1 MKYHKLF
8 IILFCILLSGCS
20 SSNTANERN
29 SNSISETSISSV
41 FFTNSKTEQSV
52 LYENIEEITTS
63 QIEQT
68 TIPASETE
76 AITTSQIEQT
86 TIPTSETEA
95 ITISQIEQT
104 TIPTSETEAITTS
117 QIEQTIIPA
126 SETEAIELTHASD
139 PSKKYSVYTDL
150 NDSKKYIVV
159 SVTPIKEY
167 WNCTDKSIPIE
178 EKINIYLPFELYAI
192 VSNAESL
199 LIYFEESD
207 ITYPVT
213 FSDNV
218 PQVSLGKRKI
228 VTLYSDFILPV
239 KNGQINMYTNED
251 LLSPYEFVD
260 NSSFLFSANN
270 ITKYIKFY
278 NNISEKDFDNFL
290 SEVEKNY
297 MELVNIR
304 NNTPELEVEPFSF
317 ESYWNKGIYLKASVN
332 QVY

>member
-192 VSNAESL
+192 VSNA
-199 LIYFEESD
+199 
-207 ITYPVT
+207 
-213 FSDNV
+213 
-218 PQVSLGKRKI
+218 
-228 VTLYSDFILPV
+228 
-239 KNGQINMYTNED
+239 
-251 LLSPYEFVD
+251 
-260 NSSFLFSANN
+260 
-270 ITKYIKFY
+270 
-278 NNISEKDFDNFL
+278 
-290 SEVEKNY
+290 
-297 MELVNIR
+297 
-304 NNTPELEVEPFSF
+304 
-317 ESYWNKGIYLKASVN
+317 
-332 QVY
+332 